1 MASNK
6 QKTIRKKQPA
16 IDISRVAK
24 LANLP
29 LTKTEEETFEK
40 QLPKIVGYISKLS
53 EVDTQEVE
61 PIAHITGLKNI
72 TRKDEAAP
80 GLSQKDATKN
90 APKVRNGFFEVDAI
104 FEEQ

>member
-1 MASNK
+1 MNK
-6 QKTIRKKQPA
+6 QKVTNKKQPT
-16 IDISRVAK
+16 IDINHIAK

-29 LTKTEEETFEK
+29 LSQKEVETFEK
-40 QLPKIVGYISKLS
+40 QLPKIVEYISKLS
-53 EVDTQEVE
+53 EVDTQNVE

-72 TRKDEAAP
+72 TRKDEPAP
-80 GLSQKDATKN
+80 SLSQKEAIKN